1 MEEKRSHIA
10 VKLLKGITVTL
21 LVFVIAGI
29 ALRLS
34 LKTEV
39 VASFVKQKIVESANE
54 TLNGDLQIRTLKGDL
69 WKRIEIHD
77 IAFSQEDTLL
87 QVDTLGISYNLLSY
101 FFSPRFQINEL
112 NISGAKAAFER
123 YQSGETNFS
132 DVLPADTTEE
142 DSGFY
147 FELENIQ
154 LSNARFQ
161 VKAPGLIPD
170 SILVLDDISLSGSAS
185 FDGNISATVSSLE
198 FLLEEG
204 RLPKPVSI
212 KSRASYS
219 SEVISLEQLVINT
232 GRSLVE
238 ANALAELEDE
248 SIKAEIQGSPVS
260 LKDIEPYVDYD
271 LLEESIQLSVSV
283 DGRLDS
289 LNVEINAN
297 SPALRNVTIVSNIDV
312 NAEPV
317 LHSFGITGDYLN
329 LTELTRDSIDAEVQL
344 FRASVTG
351 KVNKDY
357 KEIDI
362 VWGFDFSKLRYQDYR
377 FDRIFGSGVLNEK
390 MFTGHLDLTSGLG
403 DHLVITVSGNET
415 FSEFPTW
422 IASAGVRD
430 LNVSHWMEENAIS
443 TSLGFTIGASG
454 TGFKP
459 HKEGWEYKIE
469 SRKEISVSNGELH
482 RKPVTSIILNDQSF
496 HQLFLSGTIS
506 DSMIT
511 SKGFFEIKESRLNID
526 AGVSNYLSMKPEFDI
541 EFFANRFDLS
551 EINQLSDFPTSLN
564 FKGSAS
570 GSGISKEDLSTK
582 GDFLMDSSIVNGSRV
597 RSLQGNFDYKNGILS
612 IPEGKLNA
620 EIAEGSFRGRKNML
634 DPSDPDN
641 NLVADL
647 LLKDVQP
654 LAPLLNAEIFRSSG
668 QLQAIVTEN
677 ENGVL
682 QYDAELDLY
691 DIQVDDKLN
700 SERITGYAKVTVT
713 DSSIFD
719 INVDIAKPLIKEITL
734 QDITFKTTGTDYGTY
749 LKGQYE
755 LDIEGSE
762 RGRITQEGSYQ
773 INKEEDSGTVKINR
787 FDFITPGRT
796 LGLNRPFNTSF
807 SGYSISTDTL
817 SLSSNEGAYF
827 NLYIPEADTS
837 SQQLW
842 FSGDNFNFGIL
853 QEVLFD
859 EVYIDGIL
867 SGEMTVSNSRDSLQT
882 EGALTIA
889 NLNYKGVDTDGLEVN
904 FSIKDEY
911 LKMNGNVQW
920 DGEERITGNLE
931 VPFVLKQPAE
941 LGDKFFAREVKG
953 NLTIRPTELNRFQAL
968 LNTFE
973 ISKTEGTLSFEG
985 NLSGQAGEPNFEG
998 NLVLRDPVLSGI
1010 ATDSAFANFSY
1021 DHQNEVLSISS
1032 EIIAQKQ
1039 KAASINAQVPVT
1051 YDFKNMKLNTPEEGD
1066 NIKASIITEGF
1077 NLAVLNDF
1085 LDKEYLAN
1093 LKGKVNAD
1101 LLLEGRIGAL
1111 RPAGFITMNGGEIR
1125 VPVAG
1130 IKLEN
1135 VKSDMEFTDQGLSVK
1150 EFSAKSG
1157 KGTAKID
1164 GLISFEGIKP
1174 GTLNLKT
1181 KATQFMLANTDDYNI
1196 VIDLNGEFTGRALKP
1211 KATGEISIRN
1221 GFVYLQNFGEKAIE
1235 DVQLE
1240 GEGESSFSLYDS
1252 LAIEME
1258 VKLERNFFVR
1268 NRRYLDME
1276 IELDGKL
1283 DVQKERNGELFVFGT
1298 LEGENGYLRPLGKRF
1313 DLEESDLL
1321 FDGPI
1326 DNPTLSVKASYIP
1339 PTAQKEGEPI
1349 ILYYIIEGT
1358 AENPEFRFES
1368 NPPMEQQ
1375 DIIAYTLF
1383 GRPFY
1388 ALDSW
1393 QQTLS
1398 GTGSTNPSDILVDV
1412 LLDEVEALATR
1423 ELGIDVVQIDNT
1435 RVGSESGT
1443 SIKTGWYLNERT
1455 FFAILNE
1462 ITKSNPRTLFILEYL
1477 LSKNTDLIIT
1487 QGNDNRQG
1495 IDIRWRFD
1503 Y

>member
-1 MEEKRSHIA
+1 MEENRSHSAI
-10 VKLLKGITVTL
+10 KILKGIAIML
-21 LVFVIAGI
+21 LVFIAVGI
-29 ALRLS
+29 AFRLS
-34 LKTEV
+34 LKTEF
-39 VASFVKQKIVESANE
+39 VAGFVKEKIVEGANKN
-54 TLNGDLQIRTLKGDL
+54 LNGDFQIGTLKGDL
-69 WKRIEIHD
+69 WKRVEIHD
-77 IAFSQEDTLL
+77 IVFSQEDTLL
-87 QVDTLGISYNLLSY
+87 QVDTLGISYSLLSY

-112 NISGAKAAFER
+112 NISGAKATFER

-132 DVLPADTTEE
+132 NVLPADTTEE
-142 DSGFY
+142 GSGVY
-147 FELENIQ
+147 FGMENIQ
-154 LSNARFQ
+154 LNNARFE
-161 VKAPGLIPD
+161 VKAPDLIPD
-170 SILVLDDISLSGSAS
+170 SILILDDISLSGSAG
-185 FDGNISATVSSLE
+185 FDGDFSARVSSLE

-219 SEVISLEQLVINT
+219 SKVISLEQLVINT

-238 ANALAELEDE
+238 ANGLAALADE
-248 SIKAEIQGSPVS
+248 SVKAEVQGSPVS

-283 DGRLDS
+283 NGRLDS

-297 SPALRNVTIVSNIDV
+297 SPALRNVTMVSNIDV
-312 NAEPV
+312 KTEPV

-329 LTELTRDSIDAEVQL
+329 LTELTRDSVNAEVQL

-351 KVNKDY
+351 NINKQY
-357 KEIDI
+357 KETDI
-362 VWGFDFSKLRYQDYR
+362 VWGFDFSKFRYQEYR

-390 MFTGHLDLTSGLG
+390 MFTAHLDLTSELG
-403 DHLVITVSGNET
+403 DHLVLTISGNET

-422 IASAGVRD
+422 MASAGVRD
-430 LNVSHWMEENAIS
+430 LNVSHWMEENSIS
-443 TSLGFTIGASG
+443 TSLGFTVRASG

-469 SRKEISVSNGELH
+469 SRKEISFSNGELH

-496 HQLFLSGTIS
+496 RQLFLSGTIS
-506 DSMIT
+506 DSIIT
-511 SKGFFEIKESRLNID
+511 SKGFFEIKESRLKVD
-526 AGVSNYLSMKPEFDI
+526 ADISNYLNTQPEFDI

-551 EINQLSDFPTSLN
+551 EINQLSDFPTSLT
-564 FKGSAS
+564 FRGSAS
-570 GSGISKEDLSTK
+570 GSGLSKEDLRTR

-597 RSLQGNFDYKNGILS
+597 RSLQGNFDYSNGILS
-612 IPEGKLNA
+612 VPEGKLNA
-620 EIAEGSFRGRKNML
+620 EIAEGNFRGRKNML
-634 DPSDPDN
+634 DPSDLDN

-654 LAPLLNAEIFRSSG
+654 LAPLLNAQIFRSSG

-713 DSSIFD
+713 DSSTFD
-719 INVDIAKPLIKEITL
+719 INVDIARPLIKEVTL
-734 QDITFKTTGTDYGTY
+734 QDIAFKTTGTDYGTY
-749 LKGQYE
+749 LKGVYE

-762 RGRITQEGSYQ
+762 RGRITQEGSYR
-773 INKEEDSGTVKINR
+773 ISKEDSGIVKINR

-796 LGLNRPFNTSF
+796 LGLNRPFNTRF

-817 SLSSNEGAYF
+817 SLSSKEGAYF

-837 SQQLW
+837 SQQFW

-859 EVYIDGIL
+859 ELYIDGIL
-867 SGEMTVSNSRDSLQT
+867 SGEMTVSNSKESLET

-889 NLNYKGVDTDGLEVN
+889 NLNYKGVDTDGLEVR

-920 DGEERITGNLE
+920 DGEERIIGNLE

-953 NLTIRPTELNRFQAL
+953 DLTIRPTELNRFQAL
-968 LNTFE
+968 LNTLE
-973 ISKTEGTLSFEG
+973 ISKTEGILSFKG

-998 NLVLRDPVLSGI
+998 NLTLTDPVLSGI
-1010 ATDSAFANFSY
+1010 VTDSAFANFSY

-1039 KAASINAQVPVT
+1039 KAASINAQIPVT
-1051 YDFKNMKLNTPEEGD
+1051 YDFKNMKLNTPEEED

-1085 LDKEYLAN
+1085 LDKEYMAN

-1111 RPAGFITMNGGEIR
+1111 RPAGFITVNGGEVQ

-1135 VKSDMEFTDQGLSVK
+1135 VESDMEFTDQGLSVK

-1181 KATQFMLANTDDYNI
+1181 KATQFRLANTDDYNI
-1196 VIDLNGEFTGRALKP
+1196 VIDMNGELTGRALKP

-1258 VKLERNFFVR
+1258 IKLERNFFVR

-1276 IELDGKL
+1276 IELEGKL

-1298 LEGENGYLRPLGKRF
+1298 LEGAKGYLRPLGKRF
-1313 DLEESDLL
+1313 DLEESNLL

-1412 LLDEVEALATR
+1412 LLDEVEALATK

-1495 IDIRWRFD
+1495 VDIRWRFD